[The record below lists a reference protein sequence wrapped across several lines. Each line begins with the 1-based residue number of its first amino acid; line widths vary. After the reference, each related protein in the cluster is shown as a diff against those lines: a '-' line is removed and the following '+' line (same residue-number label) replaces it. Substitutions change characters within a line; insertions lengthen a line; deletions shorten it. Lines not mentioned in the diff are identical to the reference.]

1 MSLAV
6 ETRAIAVRVV
16 ALDARATEAELF
28 LHTVG
33 ERTARP
39 ESLDDRLNG
48 GFAFVPVR
56 VAGRIELLNLDH
68 IAYLACAGETPEV
81 AARLEVGAQREAA
94 ELDLVHGET
103 LAGDLVYTL
112 PPGHARVSD
121 LLNSPTERFLLFGA
135 GGETLFVNRA
145 AVVRARTG

>member
-6 ETRAIAVRVV
+6 ETRVLAVRIV
-16 ALDARATEAELF
+16 ALDSRASEAELF
-28 LHTVG
+28 LHTVAD
-33 ERTARP
+33 RTARP

-48 GFAFVPVR
+48 GYAFVPVR

-68 IAYLACAGETPEV
+68 IAYVACAGESPEV
-81 AARLEVGAQREAA
+81 AARLEVGAHREAA

-103 LAGDLVYTL
+103 LAGELVYTL

-121 LLNSPTERFLLFGA
+121 LLNSPTERFLLLVAA
-135 GGETLFVNRA
+135 GSTLFVNRA